1 MALFPMLPFHS
12 DETPTSWA
20 CRLAAFHT
28 GGGLKRFLED
38 QRISI
43 YALMA
48 SKEEAIR
55 RLANVGG
62 EKPDRL
68 LSNALI
74 PVSKQELSIRGFTV
88 FRYFATRTGIR
99 VCPCC
104 LHDDMQAGEGDPRW
118 FWRGRLI
125 WTLRTVRVC
134 PVHRCEIVKIG
145 SANSRVDYYDVT
157 PFLIDGRLNALTKD
171 AVQRKATPKLQ
182 DWLLARLKGRDRG
195 NWLCGQSLDQAVRA
209 CEMLG
214 VVMAFGPM
222 PNLNNLTDH
231 DWERA
236 GEAGF
241 EVAIEGESAIRDA
254 LRAIARRSTKGQDG
268 PQAVYGRLY
277 QWLEFQK
284 SGRDRGPI
292 RELLR
297 DHIINTM
304 PIGAGEAIFGEPVVR
319 RRVHSVL
326 SLSEAS
332 GLHPK
337 RLRKAVFALGLAH
350 EELHGASANRITLD
364 ADAGEDLAR
373 RLLDTITQKELP
385 EYLNCSRSHALTL
398 DRAGVLQAFIT
409 RDRVHQLGAKAFSR
423 TELDGFIHSVLDRA
437 VPVDVADDNLFDL
450 SSTVKRAMTDTA
462 TVVRLI
468 QDGKIRRLQRLISD
482 RGLGSL
488 RIDPDEVRRVLYPDW
503 EKRDVGISQTAKMLR
518 LQEKVVIELIRP
530 GFGEPFL
537 PSRQAEPG
545 PHQQSVWIRRK
556 DIEEF
561 RENYVSLPNL
571 GREIGLYHTKALARL
586 EKEGIEPVGD
596 WRRIGIRIYRRSDVC
611 EILERLRSGDAIA
624 GTDCA
629 PEHE

>member
-1 MALFPMLPFHS
+1 MALFPRLPFHS
-12 DETPTSWA
+12 DETPASWA

-38 QRISI
+38 QGISI

-48 SKEEAIR
+48 SKEEAID
-55 RLANVGG
+55 RLAKAGG
-62 EKPDRL
+62 EEPDRL

-74 PVSKQELSIRGFTV
+74 PISKQELSIRGFTV
-88 FRYFATRTGIR
+88 FRRFATRTDIR
-99 VCPCC
+99 ACPHC

-125 WTLRTVRVC
+125 WTLRTTRVC
-134 PVHRCEIVKIG
+134 PIHRCEVVKIG
-145 SANSRVDYYDVT
+145 SAKSRADYYNMA
-157 PFLIDGRLNALTKD
+157 PFLIDGRLNTLTKD
-171 AVQRKATPKLQ
+171 AVQREATPKLQ
-182 DWLLARLKGRDRG
+182 DWVLARIEGCDSG
-195 NWLCGQSLDQAVRA
+195 DWLCGQALYQAVRA

-214 VVMAFGPM
+214 VVRAFGPM
-222 PNLNNLTDH
+222 PNLRNFTDH

-241 EVAIEGESAIRDA
+241 EVAIEGEGAIRDA
-254 LRAIARRSTKGQDG
+254 LTEIARRSRSGQNG

-284 SGRDRGPI
+284 SGGDRGPI
-292 RELLR
+292 RDLLR

-319 RRVHSVL
+319 RRVHSVR

-337 RLRKAVFALGLAH
+337 RLRKAVFALGLAD
-350 EELHGASANRITLD
+350 ETLKGASANRITLD
-364 ADAGEDLAR
+364 ADAGDDLVR
-373 RLLDTITQKELP
+373 HLLDPITQRELP

-398 DRAGVLQAFIT
+398 DRAGVLQALIT
-409 RDRVHQLGAKAFSR
+409 RDRLHQLGTKAFSR
-423 TELDGFIHSVLDRA
+423 TKLDGFMQSVLDRA
-437 VPVDVADDNLFDL
+437 APVDVADDNVFDL
-450 SSTVKRAMTDTA
+450 STTVKRAMTDTA

-468 QDGKIRRLQRLISD
+468 QTGKIRRVQRLMSE
-482 RGLGSL
+482 RGLASL

-503 EKRDVGISQTAKMLR
+503 ERRDLGISQAAKMLR

-537 PSRQAEPG
+537 PSRQTEPDRY
-545 PHQQSVWIRRK
+545 QQSIWIRRE
-556 DIEEF
+556 DIEAF
-561 RENYVSLPNL
+561 RSDYVSLPNL
-571 GREIGLYHTKALARL
+571 GREIGLYHTKALALL
-586 EKEGIEPVGD
+586 EKESIEPVGD
-596 WRRIGIRIYRRSDVC
+596 WRRIGIRIYRRADVG
-611 EILERLRSGDAIA
+611 EILGRARIEGALSRGMTA
-624 GTDCA
+624 
-629 PEHE
+629 